1 MSQLGSTIRSR
12 DLHDVARPTGALGFV
27 CLSAYLTVQFGV
39 LGTVETTDFVAA
51 MTVFSIGVLAGALV
65 LHLRLVAA
73 GRFAEGAD
81 GSRNSLSTVSL
92 QVLIACTA
100 LSAVALLAGR
110 PGDSAPA
117 LAMAITAL
125 LAGAIRVAPAAA
137 RLLGAR

>member
-1 MSQLGSTIRSR
+1 MSQLGSTIRSL
-12 DLHDVARPTGALGFV
+12 DLHDLARPTGALGFV

-81 GSRNSLSTVSL
+81 VSLNSLSTVSL

-117 LAMAITAL
+117 VAMAITAL
-125 LAGAIRVAPAAA
+125 VAGAVRVTPGVV
-137 RLLGAR
+137 RFLGGR